1 MKETR
6 ELADLDSVGPAMLR
20 DFDRLGVR
28 SVAELARR
36 KPEKLYE
43 QLCAVTRRAQDI
55 CVLDVFRC
63 AVAQARNPR
72 LPAAQR
78 NWWYWS
84 RQRLKSE
91 RENRNWKLE
100 NRKKRPAFCPFPQ
113 MRS

>member
-1 MKETR
+1 MKDNR
-6 ELADLDSVGPAMLR
+6 ELADLVSVGPAMLR
-20 DFDRLGVR
+20 DFERLGIR
-28 SVAELARR
+28 TVAELARR

-43 QLCAVTRRAQDI
+43 QLCAVTRQSQDV
-55 CVLDVFRC
+55 CVLDVFHC

-91 RENRNWKLE
+91 KG
-100 NRKKRPAFCPFPQ
+100 K
-113 MRS
+113 

>member
-6 ELADLDSVGPAMLR
+6 ELADLASVGPAMLR
-20 DFDRLGVR
+20 DFERLGIR
-28 SVAELARR
+28 TVAELARR

-43 QLCAVTRRAQDI
+43 QLCTVTRRSQDI

-91 RENRNWKLE
+91 KEK
-100 NRKKRPAFCPFPQ
+100 
-113 MRS
+113 